1 MGQIDRR
8 FAALRVRPFRIG
20 EAGLADCG
28 GRVDGIG
35 DSQPLGNDPV
45 SALVAVAAIAFSVLA
60 SAFFVVANLQ
70 RAGRPG
76 PAGRPGRPGRRG
88 GSGDRMAEDARVMAG
103 RPA

>member
-35 DSQPLGNDPV
+35 DSQVLGNDPV
-45 SALVAVAAIAFSVLA
+45 SALVAVAVAAIAFSVLA
-60 SAFFVVANLQ
+60 SASSSW
-70 RAGRPG
+70 RT
-76 PAGRPGRPGRRG
+76 
-88 GSGDRMAEDARVMAG
+88 SSARVARDPRDVLAARVG
-103 RPA
+103 GTGQEIG